1 LYLYPLPIQLTEKI
15 LHPKNLHIASYD
27 FDALVNKHKELGKY
41 VRVNTYGNK
50 SIDFSDSDAVLHLNK
65 ALLKYHYQ
73 LKDWNIPE
81 NYLCPPIP
89 GRADYIHYI
98 ADLLAGD
105 GIKTSVKGLDV
116 GVGANCIYPILG
128 ARIYNWKMVGAEID
142 INAVAA
148 AKANVNAT
156 PGLKEFI
163 EIRQQEENAHIFKG
177 IVKEGEVYQ
186 FTMCNPP
193 FHPSKEAATKGT
205 LLKLKNLGQDK
216 SFALNFG
223 GQANELFCNG
233 GEALFIKRMIKESIL
248 YRSQIGWFTS
258 LVSKKENLPNIYKQ
272 LNKFKATHK
281 TIEMQQGNKQSR
293 FVAWKFE

>member
-1 LYLYPLPIQLTEKI
+1 MC
-15 LHPKNLHIASYD
+15 S
-27 FDALVNKHKELGKY
+27 HKELEKY
-41 VRVNTYGNK
+41 VAVNTYGNK

-65 ALLKYHYQ
+65 ALLKHHYQ

-89 GRADYIHYI
+89 GRADYIHYL
-98 ADLLAGD
+98 ADLLEAD
-105 GIKTSVKGLDV
+105 TIKNSVTGLDI

-128 ARIYNWKMVGAEID
+128 AKLYNWKMVGADID
-142 INAVAA
+142 PNAVAA
-148 AKANVNAT
+148 AKSNVNAT

-163 EIRQQEENAHIFKG
+163 EIRQQQDHASIFKG
-177 IVKEGEVYQ
+177 IVKAGEVYQ

-193 FHPSKEAATKGT
+193 FHSSKEAATKGT
-205 LLKLKNLGQDK
+205 LLKLKNLGQVR
-216 SFALNFG
+216 SFSLNFG

-233 GEALFIKRMIKESIL
+233 GEALFIKRMIKESIT

-272 LNKFKATHK
+272 LNKLNTTHK

-293 FVAWKFE
+293 FIAWKFE